1 MTKCNI
7 FYYYII
13 ISLSTLVLNSRDWSE
28 IVWLPEISRFKINLA
43 ISFIRKKP
51 AGMHWLGYNDAVSSL
66 NEAKTQVL
74 QPTANFENFK
84 IHTVFRQPA
93 SLPAVRPGCARC
105 RAPEISH
112 DKGNGAGGFM
122 KMLFRRWFTHC
133 AMAIPFILLS
143 PSLFFFI
150 PLARCESQGRI
161 QTFEKGGAQRQEGY
175 SVSSRGSGGRSPP
188 EAVGLFIL
196 RSTKMLL
203 NATFVQQ
210 CLR

>member
-1 MTKCNI
+1 MSR
-7 FYYYII
+7 

-66 NEAKTQVL
+66 NEAKTRIFH
-74 QPTANFENFK
+74 PTANFEIFES
-84 IHTVFRQPA
+84 HLYFVSLPA
-93 SLPAVRPGCARC
+93 CQPAVRPGCARC

-112 DKGNGAGGFM
+112 DKGNGGGFT
-122 KMLFRRWFTHC
+122 KMLFRRRFTHC

-150 PLARCESQGRI
+150 PLARCESH
-161 QTFEKGGAQRQEGY
+161 
-175 SVSSRGSGGRSPP
+175 
-188 EAVGLFIL
+188 L
-196 RSTKMLL
+196 R
-203 NATFVQQ
+203 
-210 CLR
+210 R